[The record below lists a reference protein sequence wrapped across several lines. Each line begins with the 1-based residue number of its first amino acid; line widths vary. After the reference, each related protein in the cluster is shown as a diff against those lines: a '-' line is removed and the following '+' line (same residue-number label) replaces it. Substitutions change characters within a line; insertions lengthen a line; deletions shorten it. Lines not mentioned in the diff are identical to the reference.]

1 VGVFG
6 FLREDQYD
14 ALIWTAANA
23 RGLDPL
29 LVKAIVAQE
38 SGFQPNAFRA
48 EPRIGD
54 ASRGLMQVLYGTARD
69 MGYRGSADGLFD
81 PATSIEYGTAWLAKQ
96 WVRYQYG
103 GRQLTDAIAA
113 YNAGTAVFDA
123 PRGSYSNQGYV
134 DGVLR
139 YYQGYRNAEAQAP
152 PSGGVPVAEI
162 LREQSAEPPGAEGGD
177 PAATWWTDLTTS
189 IWPAATSPA
198 APAAPSSDALSLN
211 SASAEGESF
220 FVWAGL
226 ALLGIAGILAF
237 ARGR

>member
-6 FLREDQYD
+6 FLREDQFD
-14 ALIWTAANA
+14 SLIWTAAVA
-23 RGLDPL
+23 HGLDPL
-29 LVKAIVAQE
+29 LIKAIIAQE
-38 SGFQPNAFRA
+38 SGFQPGAFRA

-54 ASRGLMQVLYGTARD
+54 ASRGLMQILYGTARD
-69 MGYRGSADGLFD
+69 MGYAGSSDGLFD
-81 PATSIEYGTAWLAKQ
+81 PATNIEYGTRFLASR
-96 WVRYQYG
+96 WERYSAS
-103 GRQLTDAIAA
+103 GRQRTDAIAA
-113 YNAGTAVFDA
+113 YNAGTAFFNDSQ
-123 PRGSYSNQGYV
+123 GTYSNQGYV